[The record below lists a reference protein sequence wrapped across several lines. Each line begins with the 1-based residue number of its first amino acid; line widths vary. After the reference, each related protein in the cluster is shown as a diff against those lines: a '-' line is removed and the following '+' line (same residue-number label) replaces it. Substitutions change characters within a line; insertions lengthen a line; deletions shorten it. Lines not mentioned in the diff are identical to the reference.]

1 MESKR
6 DYYEVLGVSKTADEA
21 AIKKAYRKLA
31 KKYHPDTNAGDAH
44 AEQMF
49 KEITEAYSVLSD
61 PQKRKLYDQFGHA
74 AFDGTGPD
82 PSAASGYYGGNS
94 QGGYQTWHFEGQD
107 MDDIFGDIFGDFFH
121 GNSSTGRR
129 SQSFH
134 YNSGSGFGS
143 QDFGGRGFGSGS
155 FRSRGQD
162 MNAQITVSFD
172 DAAFGCDKVIRLQ
185 DERGSVQSLQIH
197 IPAGIDDGKTI
208 RLRGKGA
215 PGAGG
220 LEPGDL
226 LIKVNVETRPDFS
239 RKGMDVYSTI
249 QIPFTTAVFGGEVT
263 VPTLKGQVRCNI
275 KAGTQSG
282 SKIRLKGK
290 GIVSMSDPSQY
301 GDQYVTVQIHVPRYL
316 SPEAQQKLKEFE
328 AACKKSGFS
337 AA

>member
-1 MESKR
+1 MGTAVPAGGAKAFILTPAADLAARIS
-6 DYYEVLGVSKTADEA
+6 GV
-21 AIKKAYRKLA
+21 
-31 KKYHPDTNAGDAH
+31 G
-44 AEQMF
+44 
-49 KEITEAYSVLSD
+49 
-61 PQKRKLYDQFGHA
+61 G
-74 AFDGTGPD
+74 FDG
-82 PSAASGYYGGNS
+82 
-94 QGGYQTWHFEGQD
+94 
-107 MDDIFGDIFGDFFH
+107 
-121 GNSSTGRR
+121 
-129 SQSFH
+129 
-134 YNSGSGFGS
+134 
-143 QDFGGRGFGSGS
+143 GS

-208 RLRGKGA
+208 RLRGQRRAWRWRVWSRETCLSRSMWKTPSGFFKKGY
-215 PGAGG
+215 GC
-220 LEPGDL
+220 
-226 LIKVNVETRPDFS
+226 IFHHPDS
-239 RKGMDVYSTI
+239 
-249 QIPFTTAVFGGEVT
+249 PLPTAVFGGEVT

-301 GDQYVTVQIHVPRYL
+301 GDQYVTVQIQVPRYL

>member
-1 MESKR
+1 
-6 DYYEVLGVSKTADEA
+6 
-21 AIKKAYRKLA
+21 
-31 KKYHPDTNAGDAH
+31 
-44 AEQMF
+44 
-49 KEITEAYSVLSD
+49 
-61 PQKRKLYDQFGHA
+61 
-74 AFDGTGPD
+74 
-82 PSAASGYYGGNS
+82 
-94 QGGYQTWHFEGQD
+94 
-107 MDDIFGDIFGDFFH
+107 
-121 GNSSTGRR
+121 
-129 SQSFH
+129 
-134 YNSGSGFGS
+134 
-143 QDFGGRGFGSGS
+143 
-155 FRSRGQD
+155 

-185 DERGSVQSLQIH
+185 DERGNVQSLQIH

-328 AACKKSGFS
+328 ATCKNSGFS